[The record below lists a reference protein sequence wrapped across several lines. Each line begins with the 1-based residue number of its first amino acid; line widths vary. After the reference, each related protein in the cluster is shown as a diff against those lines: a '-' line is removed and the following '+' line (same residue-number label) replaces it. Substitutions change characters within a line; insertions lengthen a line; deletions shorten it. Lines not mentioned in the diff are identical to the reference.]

1 MLDFSEMLPV
11 GMVVH
16 GGQVAQIMAELA
28 KRQRGLADWEAFHYE
43 RVSDEAVE
51 LTGGIVSFVN
61 GSKRWLEPHDC
72 VTIPFAAVV
81 QEMQKQGLLS
91 SSPSAGPTFVRGIEA
106 APSNM
111 DTLTPTTHGR
121 DILHLSL
128 ALPNDAAGRQRI
140 LKTFHLQADFFG
152 AEVLAC
158 SLDLASHSDKAG

>member
-11 GMVVH
+11 GMVAH

-28 KRQRGLADWEAFHYE
+28 KRQRGLPDWEAFHYE

-91 SSPSAGPTFVRGIEA
+91 S
-106 APSNM
+106 APSTTSALANTTEASRLNM
-111 DTLTPTTHGR
+111 NTLTPSAQGR

-158 SLDLASHSDKAG
+158 SLDLASRPDQSS

>member
-11 GMVVH
+11 GMVAH
-16 GGQVAQIMAELA
+16 GGQVAQIMADLA
-28 KRQRGLADWEAFHYE
+28 KRQRGLGDWEAFHYE
-43 RVSDEAVE
+43 RISDEAVE

-72 VTIPFAAVV
+72 VTIPFTAVV
-81 QEMQKQGLLS
+81 QEMQKQGLLN
-91 SSPSAGPTFVRGIEA
+91 SSPSVATAFTSGGEAVR
-106 APSNM
+106 SNM
-111 DTLTPTTHGR
+111 DTLTPTVHGR

-158 SLDLASHSDKAG
+158 SLDLASRSDNSS